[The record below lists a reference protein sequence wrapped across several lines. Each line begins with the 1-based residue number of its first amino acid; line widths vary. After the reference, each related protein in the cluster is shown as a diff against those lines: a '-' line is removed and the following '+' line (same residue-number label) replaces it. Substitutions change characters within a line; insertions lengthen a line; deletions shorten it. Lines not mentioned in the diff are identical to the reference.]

1 MLHAQEQGVTGGG
14 LRADDGECVCQA
26 ERFGSSPPPTP
37 RHSLTRAR
45 HTHERTHTCTHGR
58 THKCARIHT
67 CTQEHTRACT
77 AHTCT
82 RMWTRM
88 NARVC
93 AHARRRRRRHARTH
107 VRPQTAAVL
116 NLRRFALP
124 PRLPPAPWP
133 FAPTVPSLWERPHPH
148 AGKRDWRRPILS
160 GWAATV
166 CHNMSP
172 HDLHQDFTPSPGFRA
187 AATGSFF
194 FASAEVPQG
203 STPWV

>member
-1 MLHAQEQGVTGGG
+1 MESVFARLKG
-14 LRADDGECVCQA
+14 LD
-26 ERFGSSPPPTP
+26 PPPSTP

-58 THKCARIHT
+58 THKCARAHT
-67 CTQEHTRACT
+67 RTQEHTRACT

-82 RMWTRM
+82 RTWTRM

-93 AHARRRRRRHARTH
+93 AHARRRRHARTH
-107 VRPQTAAVL
+107 ARAPTDCRRPEPLAVRPATQAPACPLAVCSDRPL
-116 NLRRFALP
+116 PLGTPPP
-124 PRLPPAPWP
+124 PR
-133 FAPTVPSLWERPHPH
+133 R
-148 AGKRDWRRPILS
+148 KRDWRRPNLS

-166 CHNMSP
+166 SHNTSP
-172 HDLHQDFTPSPGFRA
+172 HDLRQDFTPSPGFRA